1 MMSYGGYGKAD
12 PYSEYM
18 SGGKYAP
25 PKAPG
30 AGMSMDQMLGAGQL
44 GLNALGTVAS
54 GFGAYQAYQAEQE
67 ARREEQRRYEDQ
79 RRIAAEERKK
89 QDEQRRIGNIMGYG
103 GYAQSMDD
111 RRRRE
116 YGGYASRVGL

>member
-1 MMSYGGYGKAD
+1 MSYGGYGKPD

-25 PKAPG
+25 AKPG
-30 AGMSMDQMLGAGQL
+30 MNVDQMIGVGQL
-44 GLNALGTVAS
+44 GLNALGTITS

-67 ARREEQRRYEDQ
+67 ARREERRRYEDQ

-89 QDEQRRIGNIMGYG
+89 QDEQRRIGNVMGYG
-103 GYAQSMDD
+103 GYAQTMDD

-116 YGGYASRVGL
+116 YGGYSARVGL